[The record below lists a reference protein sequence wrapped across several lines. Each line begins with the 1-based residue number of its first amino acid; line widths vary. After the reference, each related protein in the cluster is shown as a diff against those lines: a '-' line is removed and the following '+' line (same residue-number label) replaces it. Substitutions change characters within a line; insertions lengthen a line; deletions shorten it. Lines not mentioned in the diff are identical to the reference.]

1 MKRLLLPLLILCQ
14 LACGKDTVH
23 SAVYETITGAD
34 MDGMRAASLELR
46 PDGQYYFTLKLL
58 GQTVTGTYERKDHKL
73 LLKPTDGVM
82 SLGTWSGDTLQVNGL
97 KMLPK

>member
-1 MKRLLLPLLILCQ
+1 MKRLLLPFLILCQ

-23 SAVYETITGAD
+23 SEVYETITVAD
-34 MDGMRAASLELR
+34 MDGMRAATLELR

-58 GQTVTGTYERKDHKL
+58 GQTVTGTYERKNEKL
-73 LLKPTDGVM
+73 LLKPTDGVT
-82 SLGTWSGDTLQVNGL
+82 SLGTWCGDTLEVNGL

>member
-1 MKRLLLPLLILCQ
+1 MKRLLLPFLILCQ

-23 SAVYETITGAD
+23 SEVYETITIED

-58 GQTVTGTYERKDHKL
+58 GQTVTGTYERRDEKL
-73 LLKPTDGVM
+73 LLKPTDGVT
-82 SLGTWSGDTLQVNGL
+82 SLGTWNGDTLNVNGL